1 MGLSS
6 WKRNSSPLVL
16 KGFVGGIVWMGVGDV
31 LWICA
36 EVILGGD
43 CNSTGNPIG
52 SARLD
57 FWKEGEGKSSKSTL
71 SGKPA
76 VPMSPP

>member
-1 MGLSS
+1 
-6 WKRNSSPLVL
+6 
-16 KGFVGGIVWMGVGDV
+16 MGVGDV
-31 LWICA
+31 LWVCA

-52 SARLD
+52 SARPD

-71 SGKPA
+71 SRKPA